1 MNSLIQV
8 KAPASTVPGVSDTT
22 TLVSFANNGS
32 GAGGVTIP
40 DVFDLI
46 KVSSELLSFTSSIV
60 VAAARVGSDVA
71 NNKAAKIKRN
81 GLICLIIF
89 P

>member
-1 MNSLIQV
+1 M
-8 KAPASTVPGVSDTT
+8 PGVSDTT

-71 NNKAAKIKRN
+71 NNKAAKI
-81 GLICLIIF
+81 
-89 P
+89 